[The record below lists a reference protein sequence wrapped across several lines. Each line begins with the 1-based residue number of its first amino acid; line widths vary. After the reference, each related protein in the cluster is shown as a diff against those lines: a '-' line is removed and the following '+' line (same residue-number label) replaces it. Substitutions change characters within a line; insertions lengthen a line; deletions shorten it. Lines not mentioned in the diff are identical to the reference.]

1 MVRRRPESEI
11 YSEPASGVTID
22 LKIVVEDCI
31 NQLEAQGAQPR
42 ILLRVASTPMLY
54 GRRSGDYLTG
64 VTAKSNHQYF
74 KLMHYRIVS
83 GESHAASTRRVGSDR

>member
-1 MVRRRPESEI
+1 MVRRMPESEI
-11 YSEPASGVTID
+11 YSEPASGVKID

-31 NQLEAQGAQPR
+31 NQLEAQGAPAQD
-42 ILLRVASTPMLY
+42 IAQRVASTPMLY
-54 GRRSGDYLTG
+54 ERRSGDYLTG

-83 GESHAASTRRVGSDR
+83 GESHGA

>member
-1 MVRRRPESEI
+1 MVRRMPGSEI

-22 LKIVVEDCI
+22 LKIVVEDFI
-31 NQLEAQGAQPR
+31 NQLEAARCPSPGYCSESPAR
-42 ILLRVASTPMLY
+42 RCSMGG
-54 GRRSGDYLTG
+54 GRANYLTG

-83 GESHAASTRRVGSDR
+83 GESYGA